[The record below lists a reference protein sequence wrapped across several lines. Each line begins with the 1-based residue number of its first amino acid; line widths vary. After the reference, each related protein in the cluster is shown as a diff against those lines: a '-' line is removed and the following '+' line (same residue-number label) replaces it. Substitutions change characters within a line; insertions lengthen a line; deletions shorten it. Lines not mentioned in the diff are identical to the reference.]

1 MPDFDKL
8 RALELELINPQV
20 RKNIKRID
28 ELIADE
34 FEEFSSSGKIFL
46 KQDILR
52 HISNESIVYELS
64 DFSFRELSNEC
75 VLVKYCAFTEE
86 RKTLRSSI
94 WVRYSDQWKMLHH
107 QSTVMLYDIK

>member
-8 RALELELINPQV
+8 RTLELELIHPQV

-34 FEEFSSSGKIFL
+34 FEEFSSSGRIFL
-46 KQDILR
+46 KQDMLR

-75 VLVKYCAFTEE
+75 VLVKY
-86 RKTLRSSI
+86 
-94 WVRYSDQWKMLHH
+94 
-107 QSTVMLYDIK
+107 